1 MSFLNLCIVLAIAAL
16 AAAQPGPGPFPN
28 TTANATIPTAEPSL
42 MPSYEPTFEPS
53 AEPSQE
59 PTFFPTVHPTGPS
72 YAPTYAPTKSDL
84 VEFEAE
90 QIIDGITIDQYNSDN
105 ITYPLTLKET
115 IASLMDGVNPSD
127 IIDLEVVENMD
138 SSEESSESRRLR
150 SADSEAE
157 GRRLQ
162 NSTVSNSISAE
173 YVVKVHNS
181 NLTYST
187 TSGQLKDGVADG
199 TFDRNIN
206 VFAVNNGALAFVNT
220 TSTSVSTENLVNDGG
235 DGGSKKKD
243 DDDDSD
249 DGLSDGAIAGIVI
262 GVLVGVAIIGG
273 IAYYFVNKSKSSGN
287 MEQSLMSGNQY

>member
-1 MSFLNLCIVLAIAAL
+1 MLI
-16 AAAQPGPGPFPN
+16 
-28 TTANATIPTAEPSL
+28 
-42 MPSYEPTFEPS
+42 
-53 AEPSQE
+53 
-59 PTFFPTVHPTGPS
+59 
-72 YAPTYAPTKSDL
+72 
-84 VEFEAE
+84 

-206 VFAVNNGALAFVNT
+206 VFAANNGALAFVNT

-262 GVLVGVAIIGG
+262 GVLVG
-273 IAYYFVNKSKSSGN
+273 IAFMGCMACCGKYFNKGKSSNGPHRSRKDWDLIS
-287 MEQSLMSGNQY
+287 MSDLGGGGGDGGGGDGGGGEGMGEGGEGMGEGGEGVGGGGGLMNDALLIFLIKER